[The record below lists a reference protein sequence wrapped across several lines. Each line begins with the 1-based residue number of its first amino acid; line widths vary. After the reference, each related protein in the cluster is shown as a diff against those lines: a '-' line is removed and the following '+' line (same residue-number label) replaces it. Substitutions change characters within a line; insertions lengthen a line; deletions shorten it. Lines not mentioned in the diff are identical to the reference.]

1 MDTARIRRTEPLRT
15 EVLHVRSG
23 QRFITDAPVDNQGK
37 GEAISPTDLL
47 AASLG
52 ACIITTMDIRAR
64 ERGLDLGE
72 VTALIV
78 KHMASDP
85 RRVIKVEVRLE
96 MDGDRLG
103 DADRMLMERTARTC
117 PVALSLHPDI
127 EQDVI
132 ISYR

>member
-1 MDTARIRRTEPLRT
+1 MDTAHLRRTETLRT
-15 EVLHVRSG
+15 EVIHVRSG

-72 VTALIV
+72 VAAVVI

-85 RRVIKVEVRLE
+85 RRVIRVEVRLE
-96 MDGDRLG
+96 MLGARLSPQDRS
-103 DADRMLMERTARTC
+103 LMERTARTC

-127 EQDVI
+127 EQIVSFD
-132 ISYR
+132 YR